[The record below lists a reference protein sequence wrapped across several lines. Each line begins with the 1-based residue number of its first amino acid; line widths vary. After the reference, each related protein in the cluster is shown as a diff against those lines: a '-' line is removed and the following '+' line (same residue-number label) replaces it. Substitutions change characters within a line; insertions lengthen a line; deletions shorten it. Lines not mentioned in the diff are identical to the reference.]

1 MEHTLLKDL
10 QVEWL
15 IVWSAFYCLQNSSFH
30 SCLYMYE
37 FLIEMQMGRNKVHVV
52 LYTYWILNKKLFL
65 CMYLN
70 ITALVH
76 IYVFIIMAIWLL
88 QLILVLKEIGN
99 EGFCK
104 RISLS
109 FYFNSL
115 MIVET
120 YSNDKILME
129 YTVWL
134 A

>member
-1 MEHTLLKDL
+1 
-10 QVEWL
+10 
-15 IVWSAFYCLQNSSFH
+15 
-30 SCLYMYE
+30 
-37 FLIEMQMGRNKVHVV
+37 
-52 LYTYWILNKKLFL
+52 
-65 CMYLN
+65 MYLN

-88 QLILVLKEIGN
+88 QLILVLKEIRN